1 MRTIESMPFQTFQ
14 LALDVIRKD
23 RVEKLSMIAA
33 ERAKIAHVMQHK
45 GLTPQS
51 TEIRSMLAYIENLK
65 IMADINSPRVKYN
78 FDTGL
83 SQCFPP
89 SVCLSLSLP
98 VLIRCLPACQSA

>member
-33 ERAKIAHVMQHK
+33 EREKIVRVMQYK
-45 GLTPQS
+45 GLTRES
-51 TEIRSMLAYIENLK
+51 TEVRSMLAYIEKLK
-65 IMADINSPRVKYN
+65 IKADINSPRVKYN

-83 SQCFPP
+83 SQCFPA
-89 SVCLSLSLP
+89 P
-98 VLIRCLPACQSA
+98 VCLPACLSVVFLSRC

>member
-23 RVEKLSMIAA
+23 RAEKLSMIAA
-33 ERAKIAHVMQHK
+33 EREKVARAMQFK

-51 TEIRSMLAYIENLK
+51 TEVISMMSYIDRLK

-78 FDTGL
+78 FDTGI
-83 SQCFPP
+83 SQCPLFLSIPP
-89 SVCLSLSLP
+89 LC
-98 VLIRCLPACQSA
+98 